1 MNLILATLG
10 IVALVIFVFLMILSP
25 KKTSSFELSDSSQLD
40 PTLARLVILFGG
52 DVSSFFPESVIRK
65 GENEHLK
72 RLIESS
78 SNPWNVTIHEFVIIR
93 LALATAGAISGL
105 IFSLFLLF
113 LGESFGVPVV
123 MAGLLTPVIIVLGGL
138 LGFKYPE
145 STYETEKKRRD
156 KEFKMNLPEAID
168 YLIMILSGGG
178 YSLPVAF
185 EMSLD
190 YLPQGVVHEEF
201 SRIVSD
207 LHTGKTMEN
216 ALNDFA
222 ERVPSEGIRAFS
234 KALNN
239 ANKLS
244 VSVVEI
250 LKARAEASRKELEL
264 EIEKRLSTLPVK
276 VMLVLSPSSALSI
289 MLVALAPSA
298 DAIMNMM

>member
-1 MNLILATLG
+1 MNLIFATLG
-10 IVALVIFVFLMILSP
+10 IVALITFVFLMILSP
-25 KKTSSFELSDSSQLD
+25 KKTTSFELSDSSQLD
-40 PTLARLVILFGG
+40 PTLAKLVTLLGG
-52 DVSSFFPESVIRK
+52 DVSSFFPESVIK
-65 GENEHLK
+65 KNENEHLK
-72 RLIESS
+72 RLIEAS
-78 SNPWNVTIHEFVIIR
+78 SNPWNITIHEFVIIR
-93 LALATAGAISGL
+93 LVLATVGAISGL
-105 IFSLFLLF
+105 ILGLL
-113 LGESFGVPVV
+113 LILTGESLGVPII
-123 MAGLLTPVIIVLGGL
+123 MAGFLTPVLIMLGGL

-145 STYETEKKRRD
+145 STYETEQKRRD

-190 YLPQGVVHEEF
+190 YLPEGVVHEEF
-201 SRIVSD
+201 TRIVSD
-207 LHTGKTMEN
+207 LHAGKTMET

-298 DAIMNMM
+298 DAIMKMM